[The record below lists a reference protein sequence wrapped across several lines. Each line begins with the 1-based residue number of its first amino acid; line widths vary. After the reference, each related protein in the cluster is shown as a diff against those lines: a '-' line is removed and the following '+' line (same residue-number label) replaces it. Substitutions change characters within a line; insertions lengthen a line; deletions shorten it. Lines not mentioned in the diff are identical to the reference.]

1 MNGSSDDSGDDEDI
15 ILKKSSE
22 LRNTKGL
29 RFFSFE
35 EGGALET
42 IPQHFFRAGF
52 FCALIGPVWRPLGP
66 SKCSGYENVPGS

>member
-42 IPQHFFRAGF
+42 IPQHFFVLAF
-52 FCALIGPVWRPLGP
+52 SVL
-66 SKCSGYENVPGS
+66 